1 MTQLWQ
7 YTEAQ
12 AEAMS
17 AANAAKVLAEQEE
30 LEDEGYGEA
39 WDREL
44 EGYALDYSTGS
55 PRKNKHGN
63 YIVLQEGFD
72 VEEAP
77 QLWRHW
83 SKIYSQDEMM
93 HLSVGEAL
101 SLHPKVREILEKKV
115 HATIG
120 QFKEHASEAT
130 KSKWEKATDAVKNAI
145 LGKWLKA
152 KGHPSMDAGRRK
164 TRRSRGR
171 KLRKTRRS

>member
-1 MTQLWQ
+1 MTKLWQ

-17 AANAAKVLAEQEE
+17 AAHAAKVLAEQEKE
-30 LEDEGYGEA
+30 EEEGYGEA

-44 EGYALDYSTGS
+44 AGYALEYDDSGELK
-55 PRKNKHGN
+55 KNSSGN
-63 YIVLQEGFD
+63 YVPLKRGYD
-72 VEEAP
+72 VSEAP
-77 QLWRHW
+77 ELWRYW
-83 SKIYSQDEMM
+83 SKFYSQDKMM
-93 HLSVGEAL
+93 DLTVGEAL
-101 SLHPKVREILEKKV
+101 SLRPEVRKILEKKV

-120 QFKEHASEAT
+120 QFKKHASEAT
-130 KSKWEKATDAVKNAI
+130 KSKWEHATEAVKNAI

-171 KLRKTRRS
+171 RTTRKH